1 MSKPLLEVT
10 IPGIPRYARGKIRD
24 VFKVGYDILVVTTD
38 RVFLFDQVYP
48 EGLEGKGKTLTALTL
63 HTFDLTGDI
72 VPNFLIT
79 SRVEKFPPPLNK
91 YPEILSG
98 RSLLTEEITPIR
110 LECVARGYLYGQAWR
125 AYRDGDR
132 SWLPPLPAGLE
143 LAGELP
149 HPIFTPARKDLGNND
164 ENLSWKDLVIL
175 VGEERAEEIQD
186 LTLKIY
192 ERMRNVFAQA
202 GFILADTKFEF
213 GEKDGRIMLI
223 NEACTPDCSRIWKKS
238 EYRLG
243 RIQDSWDKE
252 ILEDYLKAFGW
263 SPGDP
268 PIPLP
273 AEILAKTRERFAEL
287 VSLIYPLD
295 T

>member
-1 MSKPLLEVT
+1 M
-10 IPGIPRYARGKIRD
+10 
-24 VFKVGYDILVVTTD
+24 
-38 RVFLFDQVYP
+38 
-48 EGLEGKGKTLTALTL
+48 GKGRTLTALTL
-63 HTFDLTGDI
+63 RTFELTGDI
-72 VPNFLIT
+72 LPNFLIS
-79 SRVEKFPPPLNK
+79 SRVEEFPSPFND
-91 YPEILSG
+91 YPEMLAG

-110 LECVARGYLYGQAWR
+110 LECVARGYLYGQAEQ

-132 SWLPPLPAGLE
+132 SWMPSLPAGLE

-164 ENLSWKDLVIL
+164 ENLSWDDLIEL
-175 VGEERAEEIQD
+175 VGERRAEEVRD

-192 ERMRNVFAQA
+192 ERMRPIFASA

-223 NEACTPDCSRIWKKS
+223 NEACTPDCSRIWKES
-238 EYRLG
+238 EYHPGQL
-243 RIQDSWDKE
+243 QDTWDKE
-252 ILEDYLKAFGW
+252 IMEDYLKAAGW

-273 AEILAKTRERFAEL
+273 AEVLEKTRERFAEL
-287 VSLIYPLD
+287 VTMI
-295 T
+295 